1 MDKQNITLRANG
13 KALELKNPILTA
25 SGTFGYGT
33 EFAPYGDLKT
43 LGGMILKGISLLPR
57 EGNTMPRIAET
68 PSGMLNAVGLQNCG
82 VEAFLRVKLDPL
94 PWQETPVIANLYA
107 ESPADFAALAEKLA
121 ADARIAALEVN
132 ISCPNVATGGS
143 QFGQDPAAAAAVTAA
158 VVKVAGPKP
167 VIVKL
172 TPNVGDITEIAKACE
187 GAGADML
194 SCINT
199 VAGVAVD
206 LASRRLLPARVPAG
220 LSGPAI
226 KPVGLR
232 CVWQVS
238 RAVAIPIIGVGGIMT
253 VEDVLEYILVGAHAV
268 QVGTASFVRPD
279 AAFALAAELPA
290 ARAKYGVASWDDLRG
305 KAEARQ

>member
-82 VEAFLRVKLDPL
+82 VEAFLRDKLDPL